1 MAANPTIK
9 NPNRIA
15 EGQQIIIPVP
25 PASGADRRLG
35 GAVGERCA
43 LASSSDGRG

>member
-9 NPNRIA
+9 NPNKIA

-25 PASGADRRLG
+25 PAPGARSAASAAPSGSA
-35 GAVGERCA
+35 AP
-43 LASSSDGRG
+43 

>member
-25 PASGADRRLG
+25 PAQGPIGGSAAPSGSA
-35 GAVGERCA
+35 AP
-43 LASSSDGRG
+43 